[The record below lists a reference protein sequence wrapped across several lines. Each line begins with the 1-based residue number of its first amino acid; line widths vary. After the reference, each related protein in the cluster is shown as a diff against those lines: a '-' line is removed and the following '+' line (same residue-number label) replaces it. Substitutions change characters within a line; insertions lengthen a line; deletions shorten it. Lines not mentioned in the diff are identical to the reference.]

1 MRAHGAADPRDA
13 LANGVRVRFYVTTF
27 AVMSTLACV
36 AAQTPASPAAQK
48 PAFDAGRAFEHLKNV
63 VALGPRPANSP
74 ALQKTREYIKQQL
87 TSVGL
92 SPVEQA
98 FDAQTPIGPVK
109 MVNISATIK
118 GTGGGS
124 GRLII
129 AGHYDTKLF
138 SEFTFV
144 GANDAGSSTAFL
156 LEFARVLKDRQNPV
170 TMEILFLDGEEAFG
184 EWETG
189 NTWGSRYYVEQA
201 EKSGDLKNVKAMI
214 LVDMIGD
221 KNLTIKR
228 ESQSTPWLT
237 DAIWSAARQLK
248 RAEFLPDEQTIN
260 DDHLPFLQAGVPAV
274 DIIDFQYPDPTHAH
288 WHTAGDTLDKVS
300 AQSLQVVGDV
310 LLAAL
315 PAIELRVK

>member
-1 MRAHGAADPRDA
+1 
-13 LANGVRVRFYVTTF
+13 VRVRFYLTIL
-27 AVMSTLACV
+27 AVMASLACV
-36 AAQTPASPAAQK
+36 AAQTPASTSAQK
-48 PAFDAGRAFEHLKNV
+48 PTFDANRAFEHLKQV
-63 VALGPRPANSP
+63 VAFGPRPANSP

-87 TSVGL
+87 TAIGL
-92 SPVEQA
+92 TPVEQA
-98 FDAQTPIGPVK
+98 FEAQTPIGPVK
-109 MVNISATIK
+109 MANISATIK
-118 GTGGGS
+118 GTGGGP

-138 SEFTFV
+138 TDFTFV

-156 LEFARVLKDRQNPV
+156 LEFARVLKDRKNAV

-184 EWETG
+184 EWDTG

-201 EKSGDLKNVKAMI
+201 EESGDLKNVKAMI

-221 KNLTIKR
+221 KDLTIKR

-248 RAEFLPDEQTIN
+248 RPEFQPEEQTIN

-274 DIIDFQYPDPTHAH
+274 DIIDFQYPDAAH
-288 WHTAGDTLDKVS
+288 GAWHTAEDTLDKVS
-300 AQSLQVVGDV
+300 AQSLQVVADV

>member
-1 MRAHGAADPRDA
+1 MA
-13 LANGVRVRFYVTTF
+13 
-27 AVMSTLACV
+27 TLACV
-36 AAQTPASPAAQK
+36 SAQTPASPPAQN
-48 PAFDAGRAFEHLKNV
+48 PTFDSSRAFEHLKQV

-87 TSVGL
+87 TSIGL

-98 FDAQTPIGPVK
+98 FEAQTPIGPVK

-118 GTGGGS
+118 GTAGGP
-124 GRLII
+124 GRLIF

-138 SEFTFV
+138 SDFTFV

-156 LEFARVLKDRQNPV
+156 LEFARVLKDRKNPL

-184 EWETG
+184 EWDTG
-189 NTWGSRYYVEQA
+189 NTWGSRHYVEQA
-201 EKSGDLKNVKAMI
+201 EASGDLKNVKAMI

-228 ESQSTPWLT
+228 ETQSTPWLT

-248 RAEFLPDEQTIN
+248 RPEFQPDEQTIN

-274 DIIDFQYPDPTHAH
+274 DIIDFQYPDATHVH

-315 PAIELRVK
+315 PAIELRLK

>member
-1 MRAHGAADPRDA
+1 MCAHGRADPRGA
-13 LANGVRVRFYVTTF
+13 VTIGVRVRFFV
-27 AVMSTLACV
+27 STLAVLATVACV
-36 AAQTPASPAAQK
+36 AAQTPPPSSSPA
-48 PAFDAGRAFEHLKNV
+48 PAFDASRAFDHLKRV
-63 VALGPRPANSP
+63 VEFGPRPANSP
-74 ALQKTREYIKQQL
+74 ALQKTRDYIKQQL
-87 TSVGL
+87 TAIGL
-92 SPVEQA
+92 TPVEQA
-98 FDAQTPIGPVK
+98 FEARTPIGPVK

-118 GTGGGS
+118 GTAGGP
-124 GRLII
+124 GRLIF

-138 SEFTFV
+138 KEFTFV

-156 LEFARVLKDRQNPV
+156 LEFARVLKDRKNPL

-201 EKSGDLKNVKAMI
+201 EKSGDIKNLKAMI

-221 KNLTIKR
+221 KSLTIKR

-248 RAEFLPDEQTIN
+248 RPEFLPEETPIN
-260 DDHLPFLQAGVPAV
+260 DDHLPFLHAGVPAV
-274 DIIDFQYPDPTHAH
+274 DIIDFAYPDATHVH
-288 WHTAGDTLDKVS
+288 WHTEGDTLDKVS